1 MARFEYLALDA
12 EGLSATG
19 VVRAQDEAEARAR
32 LVRRR
37 LTPVKLAAA
46 NDDDRAAPRRRLD
59 TVALAL
65 VMRQLA
71 TLIKVSPIEE
81 ALATLVAQEETPRN
95 RAVLAQ
101 VHAGVREGAR
111 LSEAMARE
119 GGAFPPLVRAMIA
132 AGESTGALPQ
142 ILDRLAD
149 LTEREQAQRSRLL
162 AALVYPAALTLVALA
177 VTTALMIFVVPKIVD
192 QFDTLGQALPLLT
205 RMVIGLSRF
214 LAAWGWL
221 AALVVIA
228 AGYGMLRLLRRP
240 GPGLAFDRWL
250 LTLPGLGRLIRA
262 HNAARLARTLAAM
275 SASGAPML
283 EGLRLAAP
291 TVRNRALR
299 AATLEL
305 AGAVREG
312 GSLSGAMRKAGV
324 FPPVLVHMTA
334 SGEASGELPAML
346 DAAADYL
353 ERDVA
358 AASQTSLS
366 LLEPAIIIVM
376 GVVVGTIVLSI
387 LLPIL
392 QLDTLS
398 LR

>member
-46 NDDDRAAPRRRLD
+46 NDDDRTAPRRRLD
-59 TVALAL
+59 PAALAL

-71 TLIKVSPIEE
+71 TLIKVSPLEE
-81 ALATLVAQEETPRN
+81 ALATLTAQEETPRN
-95 RAVLAQ
+95 RTILAQ
-101 VHAGVREGAR
+101 VHAGVREGGR
-111 LSEAMARE
+111 LSEAMARQ
-119 GGAFPPLVRAMIA
+119 GDAFPPLVRAMIA
-132 AGESTGALPQ
+132 AGESTGALPR

-149 LTEREQAQRSRLL
+149 LTEREQASRSRLT
-162 AALVYPAALTLVALA
+162 AALIYPAALTLVAIS
-177 VTTALMIFVVPKIVD
+177 VSTALMIFVVPKIVD
-192 QFDTLGQALPLLT
+192 QFDTLGQGLPLLT

-221 AALVVIA
+221 AALVIIA
-228 AGYGMLRLLRRP
+228 AGFGALRLLARP
-240 GPGLAFDRWL
+240 GPGLAFDSWL
-250 LTLPGLGRLIRA
+250 LSLPGAGRLIRA

-312 GSLSGAMRKAGV
+312 GSLSAAMRKAGV

-334 SGEASGELPAML
+334 SGEASGELPALL

-358 AASQTSLS
+358 TTSQAALS

-392 QLDTLS
+392 QLDTLT